1 MDVCLEVRKAGGKQA
16 EAGVLKQLHKYS
28 RGFHRPCQDGGTPTS
43 APINVVRVT
52 AHMKTHILRSSD
64 ALPGATLN
72 VLYILQKKCTFR
84 AHCSFCQLVWPAI
97 AVFRGFVSRL
107 QEEPHAG
114 LILSRLRTKWATL
127 FVTDALQTTSWNASQ
142 LARTR
147 RWSWAL
153 SLLSS
158 HRFAQIKNHCK
169 ILEEKTQDTH
179 ICARM
184 RTRTRAHTQTH
195 TCTQTHTQT
204 HACTRTT
211 SPLQNSV
218 RPHYLRAMATLL
230 KCQRQYGEPACPPPT
245 PQHFSMLEYWFQ
257 TLLQRK
263 TEKCLLKQLVRHLG
277 QPVARDFAPAAS
289 SAPVPLKAES
299 GLQRLVSS
307 LPEIRSMAQPD
318 NIFIIVTS
326 LLRVLWPG
334 AHGKPAIA
342 GVCRTQEGW
351 KMSACSDDWHHD
363 HSGGICYTFEYSVFI
378 QQPRTVHYSSLG
390 VGKRKRSGS
399 KTTASNTESSAT
411 VGDHMRSQQSEGWR
425 DRK

>member
-1 MDVCLEVRKAGGKQA
+1 MGFESTFVPQVCTDQKPL
-16 EAGVLKQLHKYS
+16 
-28 RGFHRPCQDGGTPTS
+28 QDFRRENSGYTHMCM
-43 APINVVRVT
+43 RV
-52 AHMKTHILRSSD
+52 HTH
-64 ALPGATLN
+64 A
-72 VLYILQKKCTFR
+72 
-84 AHCSFCQLVWPAI
+84 
-97 AVFRGFVSRL
+97 
-107 QEEPHAG
+107 
-114 LILSRLRTKWATL
+114 
-127 FVTDALQTTSWNASQ
+127 
-142 LARTR
+142 
-147 RWSWAL
+147 
-153 SLLSS
+153 
-158 HRFAQIKNHCK
+158 
-169 ILEEKTQDTH
+169 
-179 ICARM
+179 
-184 RTRTRAHTQTH
+184 
-195 TCTQTHTQT
+195 CTQTHTQT

-245 PQHFSMLEYWFQ
+245 PQCFSMLEYWFQ

-277 QPVARDFAPAAS
+277 QPVTRDFAPAAS

-299 GLQRLVSS
+299 GLRRLVSS

-351 KMSACSDDWHHD
+351 KMSACSDNWHHE
-363 HSGGICYTFEYSVFI
+363 HSGESVILLRKSVFI
-378 QQPRTVHYSSLG
+378 QQPRTAHYSSLG

-399 KTTASNTESSAT
+399 KTTASKTKSSAT
-411 VGDHMRSQQSEGWR
+411 VGDHVRSQQSEGWR